1 MAEQD
6 KNLLD
11 AAREAIGNSDIL
23 GKAKEMLNSGAAA
36 NVLGD
41 PEELKRK
48 LSEVGKAITPDA
60 LDDKVE
66 QVVGAAVDMIA
77 GKLGGDKPAEG
88 DQPAQ

>member
-11 AAREAIGNSDIL
+11 AAREALAGGGDGIL
-23 GKAKEMLNSGAAA
+23 GKAKEMLESGAAA
-36 NVLGD
+36 NMLGD

-48 LSEVGKAITPDA
+48 LTEVGKAITPDS

-77 GKLGGDKPAEG
+77 GKKDDSKPAE
-88 DQPAQ
+88 

>member
-11 AAREAIGNSDIL
+11 AAREALNGQGGIL
-23 GKAKEMLNSGAAA
+23 GKAQEMLQNGAGSI
-36 NVLGD
+36 LGD

-48 LSEVGKAITPDA
+48 LTEVGKAITPDS

-77 GKLGGDKPAEG
+77 GKKDDSKPAE
-88 DQPAQ
+88 